1 MRSLI
6 SVFKAQDLVLKGI
19 ATGVRVK
26 LEPDVKIDIHNPAA
40 GSMRAIAQ
48 IRIYQP
54 DPGKKQEE
62 SGRICDQLRKKT
74 TGVASIYPFKAV
86 KDTPDVFVYEA
97 IVDLSQSPTYHE
109 TVVFGDAGEE
119 QAPEEAAAGEAASE
133 VPEEFQSPAA
143 TAVELLETVD
153 ARTFRQ
159 ALDALDLPRTS
170 NLRLALSRLQRSAID
185 AEELNDTAKTEAA
198 RLTAQADIETLGRIQ
213 SLNSP
218 DFLDCLITLLSKNLN
233 QQLMAP

>member
-1 MRSLI
+1 LRSLV

-48 IRIYQP
+48 IRIYHP
-54 DPGKKQEE
+54 DPDKKQEE

-86 KDTPDVFVYEA
+86 KDTPQVFVYEA
-97 IVDLSQSPTYHE
+97 IVDLSQSPVYHE
-109 TVVFGDAGEE
+109 TIVFGDSGEE
-119 QAPEEAAAGEAASE
+119 QAPEEAAAAETASE
-133 VPEEFQSPAA
+133 VPEEFQNPAER
-143 TAVELLETVD
+143 AVELLETVD
-153 ARTFRQ
+153 ARTFRK

-198 RLTAQADIETLGRIQ
+198 RLTAAADIDDLGRIQ
-213 SLNSP
+213 SLKLP
-218 DFLDCLITLLSKNLN
+218 DYLDCLIALLSKSLN
-233 QQLMAP
+233 